1 MDQEELERG
10 GASLFQMHHG
20 CQSVCF
26 QLVCC
31 ENGEKGIPKLTETT
45 GPSWL
50 APKRPISIQKLFNLS
65 KEDNV
70 CQ

>member
-10 GASLFQMHHG
+10 SASLFQMHRG

-26 QLVCC
+26 QLVYC
-31 ENGEKGIPKLTETT
+31 ENGEKDIPKLTETS

-50 APKRPISIQKLFNLS
+50 APKRPSSIQKLFNPS
-65 KEDNV
+65 KGIN